1 VLLFKEKE
9 EALST
14 LKKIDAQYISSAVSN
29 IQVIDLWKGY
39 EDYKRKK
46 KIKLYRKKRKAR

>member
-29 IQVIDLWKGY
+29 I
-39 EDYKRKK
+39 
-46 KIKLYRKKRKAR
+46 KIKGKKTCGIKW